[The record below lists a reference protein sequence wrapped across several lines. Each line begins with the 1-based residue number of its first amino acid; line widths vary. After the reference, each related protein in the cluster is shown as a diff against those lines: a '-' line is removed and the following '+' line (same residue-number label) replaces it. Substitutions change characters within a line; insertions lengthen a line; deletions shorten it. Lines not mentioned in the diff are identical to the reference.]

1 MIVLGI
7 VLLVI
12 AVVAGIAAIANGG
25 TPAVLNFGV
34 FHVTTSVAGV
44 FISGAVALLLL
55 VVGVSLISS
64 GLSRARRRRREVKAL
79 RERASSSQ
87 DREAVEDQRPVA
99 PDEDAPAQP
108 APMLS
113 ARGPET
119 SQQSPPPQ
127 QPAVSTPPPEPQP
140 EPQPQPQPGG
150 EQPRMTQPPQ
160 QVREEQISQRKVI
173 SDQPVPYRDQVQP
186 QQPAG
191 TGGATSEGQSY
202 QRPVSPDSPDGPDQ
216 HFDSAP
222 RDS

>member
-34 FHVTTSVAGV
+34 FHVRTSVAGV

-79 RERASSSQ
+79 RERATSSQ
-87 DREAVEDQRPVA
+87 DREAAEEKRPIA

-108 APMLS
+108 ARML
-113 ARGPET
+113 ATPGLET
-119 SQQSPPPQ
+119 SSHP
-127 QPAVSTPPPEPQP
+127 V
-140 EPQPQPQPGG
+140 G
-150 EQPRMTQPPQ
+150 
-160 QVREEQISQRKVI
+160 EEQVSQREVV
-173 SDQPVPYRDQVQP
+173 SDQPVPYRDQGQP
-186 QQPAG
+186 PQPPG
-191 TGGATSEGQSY
+191 PGGATSENQIS

-216 HFDSAP
+216 HFQSAP